1 MKTHEPFSTHRPWD
15 ELTRE
20 AYAQQPTRHGYHFR
34 LDEDCN
40 AAEKQVWRS
49 WCDTY
54 RNHWPGHVKAY
65 IERVKF
71 ARGKQA

>member
-1 MKTHEPFSTHRPWD
+1 MKTPEPFSTHRPWD

-20 AYAQQPTRHGYHFR
+20 AYSKQPTRHGYHFR

-40 AAEKQVWRS
+40 AAEKQAWRA
-49 WCDTY
+49 WCQAY
-54 RNHWPGHVKAY
+54 PSHWPGHVKSY

-71 ARGKQA
+71 QRGKHG